1 MLLRCCLTYKTIII
15 LRQILYFVYLC
26 LYLGLGLFI
35 SYLSDLNLIYIVI
48 DHITSLKQTH
58 LVFAQ
63 FLKYL
68 LLFLDGKVNEES
80 G

>member
-68 LLFLDGKVNEES
+68 LLFSDGKVDEES
-80 G
+80 E

>member
-35 SYLSDLNLIYIVI
+35 SYLSDLNLIYIVT

-68 LLFLDGKVNEES
+68 LLFLDGKVDEES
-80 G
+80 E